1 MKRRHTAF
9 DDDINDET
17 LIYDDERPS
26 KLPREELRFLDQDD
40 GDSLPC
46 FQFNLSGSTS
56 LSPKFLQTL
65 SAALHGPHL
74 VTLNLSFCNYLT
86 DSDIA
91 LLLGDEDCNV
101 TMIDVSYTPITDIG
115 AMVIASK
122 CPRLSSVCMKGCQR
136 LTDVALSYLAQYCKQ
151 LQSIVVS
158 ECPNIGD
165 IGIQLIAQEVKEH
178 MTTLHMDDC
187 PKIHE
192 DRTLLY
198 LAHFC
203 PHLSSLHLKNSGL
216 SMTLLAKLLSTHRF
230 ILNELHLQ
238 GNLSIT
244 DSFLALLC
252 KHQKSL
258 KTLDISFCP
267 QITFQNGI
275 RKLLSNLPLLSEVH
289 AFGLRISEAD
299 CESMKLL
306 PPSLSVF
313 V

>member
-1 MKRRHTAF
+1 MKRKHIAF
-9 DDDINDET
+9 DVFHDDT
-17 LIYDDERPS
+17 YIYDVDERPA
-26 KLPREELRFLDQDD
+26 KLPREELRYLVQDD

-65 SAALHGPHL
+65 STALHGSHM

-86 DSDIA
+86 DNDIA
-91 LLLGDEDCNV
+91 LLLGDEYCNV
-101 TMIDVSYTPITDIG
+101 TMIDVSYTPITDVGVMI
-115 AMVIASK
+115 IASK
-122 CPRLSSVCMKGCQR
+122 CPRLISVCMKGCEQ

-151 LQSIVVS
+151 LQSVVVS

-178 MTTLHMDDC
+178 ITTLHMDDC

-203 PHLSSLHLKNSGL
+203 PQLSSLHIKNSGL

-230 ILNELHLQ
+230 ILTDLHLQ

-244 DSFLALLC
+244 DSFLTLLC
-252 KHQKSL
+252 KFQKSL
-258 KTLDISFCP
+258 KSLDISFCP

-275 RKLLSNLPLLSEVH
+275 RKLLSHLPALSELQ

-299 CESMKLL
+299 GEYLKLL
-306 PPSLSVF
+306 PPTLSVF
-313 V
+313 F

>member
-1 MKRRHTAF
+1 MKRKHIGF
-9 DDDINDET
+9 NEYHEST
-17 LIYDDERPS
+17 LIYDVDERPA
-26 KLPREELRFLDQDD
+26 KLPREELCFLDD
-40 GDSLPC
+40 GDSLPY
-46 FQFNLSGSTS
+46 FQLNLSGSTS

-65 SAALHGPHL
+65 STTLRGPH
-74 VTLNLSFCNYLT
+74 VVAVNLSFCNYLT
-86 DSDIA
+86 DNDIA
-91 LLLGDEDCNV
+91 LLLGDEDHCNV
-101 TMIDVSYTPITDIG
+101 TMIDLSYTPITDIG
-115 AMVIASK
+115 VMVIASK
-122 CPRLSSVCMKGCQR
+122 CPRLSSVCVKGCEH

-151 LQSIVVS
+151 LQSVVVS

-178 MTTLHMDDC
+178 LLTLHMDDC
-187 PKIHE
+187 PKILE

-203 PHLSSLHLKNSGL
+203 PHLSSLHLKNSGF
-216 SMTLLAKLLSTHRF
+216 SMTILAKLLSTQRF
-230 ILNELHLQ
+230 ILTDLHLQ

-244 DSFLALLC
+244 DSFLSLLC

-275 RKLLSNLPLLSEVH
+275 RKLLSNLPSLSELH
-289 AFGLRISEAD
+289 AFGLRISDVD

-313 V
+313 F

>member
-1 MKRRHTAF
+1 MKRKHISF
-9 DDDINDET
+9 DEYNET
-17 LIYDDERPS
+17 LVYDVDERPA
-26 KLPREELRFLDQDD
+26 KLPREELRYLIRDD

-46 FQFNLSGSTS
+46 FQFNLSGSTTT
-56 LSPKFLQTL
+56 LSPNFLQTL
-65 SAALHGPHL
+65 STAFHGPHL
-74 VTLNLSFCNYLT
+74 ATLNLSFCPYLT

-91 LLLGDEDCNV
+91 LLLGDEDNCNV
-101 TMIDVSYTPITDIG
+101 TMIDVSYTPITDLG
-115 AMVIASK
+115 AMLIASK
-122 CPRLSSVCMKGCQR
+122 CPRLNSVCMKGCQR

-151 LQSIVVS
+151 LQSVVVS

-165 IGIQLIAQEVKEH
+165 IGIQLIAQEAKDH
-178 MTTLHMDDC
+178 LTTLHMDDC

-203 PHLSSLHLKNSGL
+203 PHLTSLHLKNSGL
-216 SMTLLAKLLSTHRF
+216 PMTLLAKLLSTHRF
-230 ILNELHLQ
+230 QLTDLHLQ
-238 GNLSIT
+238 GNPIT

-275 RKLLSNLPLLSEVH
+275 KKLLSNLPLLSEVH

-299 CESMKLL
+299 CDSLKLL
-306 PPSLSVF
+306 PSSLSVF
-313 V
+313 F